1 MWLADWRP
9 ADDGKEDCSFVRT
22 TSSVAWLL
30 RGSAHDTGRETG
42 RRSRTQPGGDGDREE
57 EEDDD
62 DRGS

>member
-1 MWLADWRP
+1 MM
-9 ADDGKEDCSFVRT
+9 GKKIVRSFVRT

-42 RRSRTQPGGDGDREE
+42 RRSRTQPGGDGDGEEE